1 MVVVVTLQQQVRDHR
16 RHISVMIVTSAI
28 DGAIMP
34 YNYISVMMMVVVMMV
49 QIILSLD
56 KTRLSHG
63 VLLIG
68 DLQALDGVGNRI
80 EQLRE

>member
-1 MVVVVTLQQQVRDHR
+1 MMMVVVTLQQQVRDHR
-16 RHISVMIVTSAI
+16 RHISVMIVASAI

-34 YNYISVMMMVVVMMV
+34 YNYISVMMMVVMV
-49 QIILSLD
+49 QIILGLD